1 MEYIWTLWS
10 RPKEEEHLGKQQQ
23 MKDGRP
29 TIRWGNTKRCGFVV
43 GETGASCYNFH
54 SNSIF
59 HKNMQARGFCW
70 TWSCN
75 ITSLLSQNTSHFILH
90 HVTKKLSEISHEPST
105 VTTSPIY
112 GVSCYSMRG
121 KVLQRNVLPLFVLRS
136 HILCPVVMY
145 LVVDFQYGFWHSWTN
160 HN

>member
-1 MEYIWTLWS
+1 MLKLLFST
-10 RPKEEEHLGKQQQ
+10 
-23 MKDGRP
+23 
-29 TIRWGNTKRCGFVV
+29 TV

-54 SNSIF
+54 SNSFF
-59 HKNMQARGFCW
+59 HTNIQARDLFW
-70 TWSCN
+70 TLSCN

-121 KVLQRNVLPLFVLRS
+121 KVLHRHVLPLCALRT

-145 LVVDFQYGFWHSWTN
+145 LVVDFQYGFWTHSWTN